1 MLVKNSYTTTDINPL
16 SSSNFYRLKIA
27 SFNGGFTY
35 SNIIKVNGDKPQLL
49 QLLPNPAHD
58 FVLLKGADGY
68 NTVRIIDIA
77 GKVQQQ
83 QTIKRSIEKINTA
96 NLAAGVYLLQLVG
109 DAATTTLK
117 LVKQ

>member
-1 MLVKNSYTTTDINPL
+1 M
-16 SSSNFYRLKIA
+16 
-27 SFNGGFTY
+27 
-35 SNIIKVNGDKPQLL
+35 
-49 QLLPNPAHD
+49 
-58 FVLLKGADGY
+58 
-68 NTVRIIDIA
+68 VRIIDIA